1 MLAFL
6 YCKVLCMYL
15 PTWKWLLSQ
24 SGNLTTLYLITPR
37 DFYPPTQHDGATS
50 VCRCFLLLC
59 KFNVLSNLWP
69 FQVMQFSYWSSTHFL
84 WTQTHKKTCY
94 FQIPV
99 WIHSVAVWSNSNS
112 NSNSKCH
119 NWAFVSDQIQLP
131 LLLCLSRIRY
141 YLPSLPWFAHC
152 TIHSYYH
159 NTTIL
164 TQYCIPFTL
173 YSTKLPQYHK
183 INTYCIPSTI
193 FTTILPSFHIAT
205 IYLYH

>member
-59 KFNVLSNLWP
+59 KFNVLSILWP
-69 FQVMQFSYWSSTHFL
+69 FQVMQFSYWSSIHFL

-99 WIHSVAVWSNSNS
+99 WIHSVAVWSNR

-141 YLPSLPWFAHC
+141 NLPSLPWFVHC
-152 TIHSYYH
+152 TIRPYYH

-164 TQYCIPFTL
+164 TQYWIPSTL
-173 YSTKLPQYHK
+173 ITTILPQYHN
-183 INTYCIPSTI
+183 INTILYTI
-193 FTTILPSFHIAT
+193 HSLFHKVTTIPQN
-205 IYLYH
+205 

>member
-84 WTQTHKKTCY
+84 WTQTHKKCVIFK
-94 FQIPV
+94 FQ
-99 WIHSVAVWSNSNS
+99 
-112 NSNSKCH
+112 CG
-119 NWAFVSDQIQLP
+119 FIQL
-131 LLLCLSRIRY
+131 LCGAIEIAIVNVIIGPLSRIRY
-141 YLPSLPWFAHC
+141 NYHYYYVCLGSDTISPHCHGLPTVPSTL
-152 TIHSYYH
+152 I
-159 NTTIL
+159 TTI
-164 TQYCIPFTL
+164 
-173 YSTKLPQYHK
+173 PQY
-183 INTYCIPSTI
+183 
-193 FTTILPSFHIAT
+193 
-205 IYLYH
+205 